1 MQRCGR
7 RLSGIMSA
15 ASRFQYEQQLHA
27 RNAELP
33 ANSRNSNDTP
43 PSAPS
48 PPPPQSSSANHGGN
62 PASPANSG
70 GSNDTPSSPL
80 ILSQPS
86 STNEEGGPAPAE
98 TGGSSNNTP
107 STPPPPPQ
115 AQSPPNIGDTCRER
129 YVLWC
134 INLGRSQTTVATIPV
149 ATDDKDKQ
157 VFKKLRQAY
166 KETRGWWRAMASL
179 HTLAEIRYVK
189 V

>member
-15 ASRFQYEQQLHA
+15 ASRFQYEQQLRA

-48 PPPPQSSSANHGGN
+48 PPPPQSSSANYGGD

-70 GSNDTPSSPL
+70 GSKDTPSSPP

-86 STNEEGGPAPAE
+86 FTNQEGGPAPAE

-107 STPPPPPQ
+107 STSPPPPQ
-115 AQSPPNIGDTCRER
+115 AQSPPNIDDTCRER